1 MKSSIGES
9 IKLSVFGES
18 HSEAIGAVLEGLPA
32 GKIIDFDYILSQMER
47 RAPGRDNTT
56 TNRKEDDIPE
66 IISGVL
72 NGVTTGAPLTLI
84 IKNKDHISKNY
95 DNLKNMPRPSHS
107 DYAAYMKYNGFND
120 VRGGGH
126 FSGRLTAPIVAA
138 GAICRSILKEYGI
151 TVGGHIFN
159 IGNVTDRQFDPVNV
173 SAKELDALSSRY
185 FSVIDSNCETEMR
198 KEIETARQE
207 LDSVGGSVELAA
219 VGLPVGIGN
228 PMFRG
233 VENILSNIIYGI
245 PAVKGVSFGEGFGY
259 SVLRGSKAN
268 DSMCYDE
275 NGKVVC
281 KTNHCGGITGGI
293 TNGMPLTVMVALK
306 PTPSISMPQETVNLK
321 TKTNETLVIEGRHDP
336 CIVPRA
342 LPALEAALALGILDL
357 MSEGGKL

>member
-18 HSEAIGAVLEGLPA
+18 HGEAIGAVLEGLPA
-32 GKIIDFDYILSQMER
+32 GKKIDFDFVLSQMSR

-56 TNRKEDDIPE
+56 TNRKEDDMPE

-72 NGVTTGAPLTLI
+72 NGVTTGAPLTII
-84 IKNKDHISKNY
+84 IKNKDKISKNY
-95 DNLKNMPRPSHS
+95 DNLKDMPRPSHS
-107 DYAAYMKYNGFND
+107 DYAAFVKYNGFND

-138 GAICRSILKEYGI
+138 GAICRSILKEYNV

-159 IGNVTDRQFDPVNV
+159 IGNVTDNQFDPVKV
-173 SAKELDALSSRY
+173 TAKELDSLSSRY
-185 FSVIDSNCETEMR
+185 FSVINSSAEDKMR
-198 KEIETARQE
+198 AEIDNARKN

-219 VGLPVGIGN
+219 VGLPVGVGN

-233 VENILSNIIYGI
+233 VENVISNILYGI
-245 PAVKGVSFGEGFGY
+245 PAVKGVSFGQGFGY
-259 SVLRGSKAN
+259 SVLKGSQAN
-268 DSMCYDE
+268 DNMYYDE

-281 KTNHCGGITGGI
+281 KTNNCGGITGGI
-293 TNGMPLTVMVALK
+293 TNGMPLTIMVALK
-306 PTPSISMPQETVNLK
+306 PTPSISMPQNTINLK

-342 LPALEAALALGILDL
+342 LPALEAALAIGLLDL
-357 MSEGGKL
+357 MAEGGKL